1 MPPVRCPI
9 AHSDPR
15 CSARFDIIQSGYRM
29 AEPTIH
35 DALNAAR
42 EHHQAGRLQ
51 EAEVLYRQVLDRNPD
66 QPDALHGLGTLA
78 RQAGRNDMALKLIG
92 RAAQLAPWV
101 AAYQHSYG
109 EMCLAVG
116 KPSQAVDA
124 FRRALQLPGSRPE
137 SHVALGIALERL
149 GQHAAAADAF
159 RLAMALGVDRAEVHH
174 HLSVALLKTGRYRE
188 AEESC
193 RRTMELGASGAATY
207 LTLAEALGNQRRVD
221 ESIAAFRKA
230 IELKPNSPLAHNG
243 LGAVLG
249 MKGSFEEAIEQIRI
263 SLRLWPDYP
272 QAHFNLGAVFRQQRN
287 DEQAVACFRKAIEL
301 QPNYLE
307 ARAELADALARMG
320 HKQEA
325 IDQLR
330 DLAGL
335 YPQNIDIKFALAAL
349 GGQSAPPQ
357 PPAAT
362 IVNLFDRYAP
372 VFDQHLGEKLQY
384 RAPQLIFDA
393 VTAAAPAMRPNVM
406 DLGCGTGLCG
416 QLFRPIA
423 ESLSGVDLSSAM
435 VSQAR
440 QRGIYDHLEVGD
452 LVTALRANPS
462 RYELILAADV
472 FVYLGELTDAFAAAA
487 AALRPGGLFAF
498 TVEALDSGTYAL
510 QPSRRYAH
518 SAQYV
523 GDQAIQLGLDQ
534 VSMNRAVLRMES
546 DQELFGLVTVLRKP
560 SGSTA

>member
-1 MPPVRCPI
+1 MP
-9 AHSDPR
+9 
-15 CSARFDIIQSGYRM
+15 
-29 AEPTIH
+29 EPTFQ
-35 DALNAAR
+35 DTLNAAR
-42 EHHQAGRLQ
+42 EHQEAGRLQ
-51 EAEVLYRQVLDRNPD
+51 EAETLYRQVLGKNPD
-66 QPDALHGLGTLA
+66 QPEALHGLGTLA
-78 RQAGRNDMALKLIG
+78 RQAGRNDLALKLLG
-92 RAAQLAPWV
+92 RAAQLAPSV

-116 KPSQAVDA
+116 QPNQAMPA
-124 FRRALQLPGSRPE
+124 FRRALGLAGSRPE
-137 SHVALGIALERL
+137 SHVGLGIALARL
-149 GQHAAAADAF
+149 NQHAAAIDAF
-159 RLAMALGVDRAEVHH
+159 RLAMALGVDRADVHH
-174 HLSVALLKTGRYRE
+174 HLSIALLKARRYQE
-188 AEESC
+188 AEDSS
-193 RRTMELGASGAATY
+193 RRAMALGAAGASTY
-207 LTLAEALGNQRRVD
+207 LALAEALGNQRRVD

-249 MKGSFEEAIEQIRI
+249 IKGSFEEAIEQIRI

-272 QAHFNLGAVFRQQRN
+272 QAHFNLGAMFRQQRN
-287 DEQAVACFRKAIEL
+287 DEQAVACFRKAIGL

-325 IDQLR
+325 IEQLQELGR
-330 DLAGL
+330 LQ
-335 YPQNIDIKFALAAL
+335 PQNVDIKFALAAL
-349 GGQSAPPQ
+349 GGESAPTQ

-393 VTAAAPAMRPNVM
+393 VSAAAPGMRPNIM

-416 QLFRPIA
+416 QLFRHTA
-423 ESLSGVDLSSAM
+423 ESLSGVDLSPAM

-452 LVTALRANPS
+452 LVSALRANPS

-472 FVYLGELTDAFAAAA
+472 FVYLGDLSDAFAAAA

-498 TVEALDSGTYAL
+498 TVEALDSGSYTL

-518 SAQYV
+518 SEEYV
-523 GDQAIQLGLDQ
+523 RDQAAQAGLQQ
-534 VSMNRAVLRMES
+534 VSMDRAVLRMES
-546 DQELFGLVTVLRKP
+546 DKEMFGLVTVLRKP
-560 SGSTA
+560 PRQTA